1 MTTTTM
7 MINCVQQHYKNNNY
21 YIFSACTLFS
31 CSFLPSSPSSKL
43 RLAQNLV
50 SQLLTFILNSTGNIC
65 KEFDKRR

>member
-7 MINCVQQHYKNNNY
+7 INCVQRHYKNNYY

-31 CSFLPSSPSSKL
+31 SSFLPSSPSSKL
-43 RLAQNLV
+43 RFAEDLV

-65 KEFDKRR
+65 KVFDKRR